1 MHMHTL
7 DSELTTVLRNG
18 GALDN
23 TFFQRCRSERL
34 DQLKLQQLVA
44 NFYPIT
50 ETFAL
55 SSFAYCENLS
65 RRIAGETPDDGMIS
79 LGKLEEFLGKVV
91 EVTAVEFKINHVI
104 SPDRFHFNSFCR
116 LAPKLG
122 MTVENVKHRRYPIEP
137 ETTALEAVLRR
148 NFRDADL
155 LGGLANI
162 YAIETCALNIITA
175 LENAFAD
182 QQSADGTKLYSDHEL
197 EHISLHKTL
206 EVEHDSEARQLVALL
221 LPSVTTE
228 ANLKARVTELAS
240 LLSAYWNKLAK

>member
-1 MHMHTL
+1 MNNL
-7 DSELTTVLRNG
+7 DTELTTVLRDS

-23 TFFQRCRSERL
+23 AFFRRCRSERI
-34 DQLKLQQLVA
+34 DQAKLRQLVA

-65 RRIAGETPDDGMIS
+65 RRIAGETPDDGVIS
-79 LGKLEEFLGKVV
+79 REKLEEFLGKVV
-91 EVTAVEFKINHVI
+91 EVTAVEFNINHVI

-122 MTVENVKHRRYPIEP
+122 MPVDDVKRRRYPIEP
-137 ETTALEAVLRR
+137 ETTALESALRR
-148 NFRDADL
+148 NFRDADM

-162 YAIETCALNIITA
+162 YAIETSALNIITT
-175 LENAFAD
+175 LENAFVG
-182 QQSADGTKLYSDHEL
+182 QQTADGSQLYSDHEL
-197 EHISLHKTL
+197 EHITLHKTL

-221 LPSVTTE
+221 NPSTTTD
-228 ANLKARVTELAS
+228 ARLKEKVTELTS
-240 LLSAYWNKLAK
+240 LLSSFWNKLAK